1 MLPEI
6 VCEGGRAEAD
16 LDHDEDCDRF
26 RESRGREPEVEQVQG
41 RRRVVGC
48 LGQKIFPQSAFPAV
62 EEALAVRDPAPH
74 LLKIGS
80 VLMEEIDAKN
90 RAVPERTD
98 IQMNIGDEKDHRAY
112 KEGAD
117 HITVLEKT
125 LFELDFL
132 HADPSPLIEF
142 ERRTS

>member
-1 MLPEI
+1 MLLKIIRE
-6 VCEGGRAEAD
+6 CGGAEAD
-16 LDHDEDCDRF
+16 LDHDKAGDSF
-26 RESRGREPEVEQVQG
+26 RQRRGREPEVEQVQG

-48 LGQKIFPQSAFPAV
+48 LGKEILSQPAFPAV

-74 LLKIGS
+74 FLEIGG
-80 VLMEEIDAKN
+80 VLVEEINTKDRPVSERKN
-90 RAVPERTD
+90 VQVNVR
-98 IQMNIGDEKDHRAY
+98 DEKDHRAY